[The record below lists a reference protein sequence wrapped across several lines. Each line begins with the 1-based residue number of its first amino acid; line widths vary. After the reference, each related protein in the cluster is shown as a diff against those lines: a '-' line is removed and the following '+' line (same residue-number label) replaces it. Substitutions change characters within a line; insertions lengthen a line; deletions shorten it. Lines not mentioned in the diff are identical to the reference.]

1 MKTKKITN
9 LSEEMQHDTIA
20 MYHDN
25 IRKLQEMKD
34 AIMPKYEEKLAFLK
48 QVREDFIEID
58 EEMKILDS
66 KIEKLYKWIDA
77 FKGFKGSEFEVDYE
91 VRGVVQKRTAVVRVK
106 WLTEISAI
114 IKKQNKFLTWD
125 EIWKLMGEDK
135 RIVDLADQTKM
146 GFKYSKV
153 TILRGLDIHA
163 NNLSNTKGRV
173 VSVYQ
178 DKYGLA
184 EWVNHNGKLISPEHA
199 KEFMGIE
206 TSPDVIVL
214 PIHNKRKYQ
223 RRNAHN

>member
-34 AIMPKYEEKLAFLK
+34 AVMPKYEEKLAFLK

-58 EEMKILDS
+58 EEVKILDS

-77 FKGFKGSEFEVDYE
+77 FKGFKGSEFETEYE
-91 VRGVVQKRTAVVRVK
+91 VRGVVKEKTFVVRVK
-106 WLTEISAI
+106 WLTEINAI
-114 IKKQNKFLTWD
+114 IKKQNRFLTWG
-125 EIWKLMGEDK
+125 EIWKLMSEDT
-135 RIVDLADQTKM
+135 RIVDLANQTKM
-146 GFKYSKV
+146 GFKFSKV
-153 TILRGLDIHA
+153 TILRGLDTHA
-163 NNLSNTKGRV
+163 NNLSNAKGRM
-173 VSVYQ
+173 VSIYQ
-178 DKYGLA
+178 DKYGLP

-214 PIHNKRKYQ
+214 PIKRKYE
-223 RRNAHN
+223 RRNHAHN

>member
-1 MKTKKITN
+1 MKTKKISN
-9 LSEEMQHDTIA
+9 VSEEMQHDTIA

-34 AIMPKYEEKLAFLK
+34 AVMPKYEEKLAFLK

-58 EEMKILDS
+58 EEVKILDS

-77 FKGFKGSEFEVDYE
+77 WKGFVGSNPEIEYE
-91 VRGVVQKRTAVVRVK
+91 VRGIVEKKITPVKVR
-106 WLTEISAI
+106 WLTEINAI
-114 IKKQNKFLTWD
+114 IKKQNKFLTWA

-146 GFKYSKV
+146 GFKFSKV
-153 TILRGLDIHA
+153 TVLRGLDTHA
-163 NNLSNTKGRV
+163 NNLSNAKGRL
-173 VSVYQ
+173 VSIYQ
-178 DKYGLA
+178 DKYGLP
-184 EWVNHNGKLISPEHA
+184 EWVNHLGKLISPEHA

-223 RRNAHN
+223 RRHAH